1 MNDSYSNIFA
11 RSGRTGSLLA
21 TGGLTG
27 LMLSLGACE
36 SPLSGAH
43 ADIQLRTS
51 VIVEHRQQMAAL
63 ANAEPVTVQ
72 REESDLKSRLTSE
85 RLTEL
90 DDMSGAGA
98 YRNATLDPGTD
109 LAGMSGAT
117 SVALSLD
124 EAVVMSVESNLDLAV
139 ARVGPKIGAAQ
150 LEQAEA
156 AFDWTFFADGTFQ
169 KLDTPQPTG
178 TVPGLSNDIQQDT
191 RSLNTGLRK
200 ALTSGGQLQIDTT
213 ISRLERTP
221 SFFNVD
227 RYYDADALISL
238 NQPLLRGFGSAV
250 NEVQIELALT
260 AQDTARETLRQTLN
274 DLVAAV
280 ETAYWNLGLAHRSVL
295 IQQRLLERT
304 IVERDRLEDRA
315 GYDTTPVRVTEANS
329 RVELR
334 RADLIRVRAQV
345 RAASDTLK
353 QLLNSRNLPLADET
367 LLRPTDTPVDEPVA
381 FSLRDEVTTALEERP
396 ELAASLLTIRD
407 AELRQRVAD
416 NAVLPQLDLTAAVGL
431 NGIDNDDFIDAY
443 RDLGDGNF
451 VDYIFGLSYEQPL
464 GNRAAKGLATQR
476 RLEREQAALAYRRDA
491 QSVVL
496 EVKNALRNVLTN
508 YQLVD
513 ATRAARWAAADSLRA
528 INVQEEL
535 GVALTD
541 EFLLDLKL
549 NAQERLATAEFSEAE
564 AQSNYM
570 SAIAELYRSNG
581 TLTKRY
587 GVQVGGNGSDG
598 R

>member
-1 MNDSYSNIFA
+1 MTLG
-11 RSGRTGSLLA
+11 RPGRTGALLA
-21 TGGLTG
+21 AAGLLG
-27 LMLSLGACE
+27 LGAAGAGCE
-36 SPLSGAH
+36 SPLSGAR
-43 ADIQLRTS
+43 ADTQLRTA

-63 ANAEPVTVQ
+63 ANTDPVTVQ
-72 REESDLKSRLTSE
+72 REDSDLKTRLSEE
-85 RLTEL
+85 RLAEL
-90 DDMSGAGA
+90 DTMSGSGA
-98 YRNATLDPGTD
+98 YRGATLNPGTD
-109 LAGMSGAT
+109 LAGASGAA
-117 SVALSLD
+117 SVSLSL
-124 EAVVMSVESNLDLAV
+124 EETVSIAVEGNLDLAV
-139 ARVGPKIGAAQ
+139 ARMGPKIGAAQ

-156 AFDWTFFADGTFQ
+156 QFDWTFFADGNLQ
-169 KLDTPQPTG
+169 NLDTPQPAG

-200 ALTSGGQLQIDTT
+200 DLTTGGQVQIETT
-213 ISRLERTP
+213 IARQERIP
-221 SFFNVD
+221 SFFVVD
-227 RYYDADALISL
+227 RYYDADALVSL
-238 NQPLLRGFGSAV
+238 RQPLLRGFGSAV
-250 NEVQIELALT
+250 NETQIELART
-260 AQDTARETLRQTLN
+260 SEASAREQLRQTLN
-274 DLVAAV
+274 DLVAEV
-280 ETAYWNLGLAHRSVL
+280 ESAYWNLGLAHRGVL

-334 RADLIRVRAQV
+334 RADLIRVRSQV
-345 RAASDTLK
+345 RSASDALK
-353 QLLNSRNLPLADET
+353 RLLNSRDLPLADET
-367 LLRPTDTPVDEPVA
+367 LLRPTDAPVDEPVA
-381 FSLRDEVTTALEERP
+381 FSLRDEVTTALEQRP
-396 ELAASLLTIRD
+396 ELARSLLAIRD

-416 NAVLPQLDLTAAVGL
+416 NATLPQLDLTAAVGL
-431 NGIDNDDFIDAY
+431 NGIDSDEWTDAY
-443 RDLGDGNF
+443 GDLGEGDY
-451 VDYIFGLSYEQPL
+451 VDYIAGLSFEQPL

-549 NAQERLATAEFSEAE
+549 NAQERLANAEFAEAE

-570 SAIAELYRSNG
+570 SSIAELYRTNG
-581 TLTKRY
+581 TLTGRY
-587 GVQVGGNGSDG
+587 GVQVGGNGPGD